1 MKHRKKI
8 VLVLTICILI
18 LGCTGGK
25 FIVKKNPS
33 DTDEGFRYYLPK
45 PYLLVANKIDE
56 NTKSIVREAKIIY
69 LPDIE
74 EKYSITVIGG
84 TTGSFDGSL
93 KLEDGWKLT
102 QVDQKF
108 DAKIA
113 ETITAL
119 SSLVKELKLKE
130 LKPTVFE
137 LYEIDLKNRRLIPLE
152 IPIR

>member
-1 MKHRKKI
+1 M
-8 VLVLTICILI
+8 
-18 LGCTGGK
+18 
-25 FIVKKNPS
+25 
-33 DTDEGFRYYLPK
+33 PK

-56 NTKSIVREAKIIY
+56 NTKSIVREAKIIH

-74 EKYSITVIGG
+74 EKHSITVIGG

-152 IPIR
+152 IPIRQ